1 VRSSMG
7 EWEKT
12 MPWTK
17 TTRCSSSVWT
27 QTRSLTKTVPGVRL
41 GRAKTPLRWR
51 RAHGFLACPVLNR
64 TEKWTG
70 LGPHPNLERSQIT
83 AASLVRSSQLIRRG
97 PCGADSTGARTGK
110 HRHLMALLILGLV
123 MTGKQGHSYGAVPRL
138 GHPHNLKCVTKTD
151 DRALEMS
158 TKGNAFRL
166 PPAAAR
172 RRISTLQ

>member
-1 VRSSMG
+1 MG
-7 EWEKT
+7 ESEKT
-12 MPWTK
+12 TPDENYSLLLLGLDTNEIVNEDG
-17 TTRCSSSVWT
+17 TGGSS
-27 QTRSLTKTVPGVRL
+27 
-41 GRAKTPLRWR
+41 RAGKKLLLRWR

-70 LGPHPNLERSQIT
+70 LGPHPNLERSQIS

-97 PCGADSTGARTGK
+97 PCGAASTGARTGK
-110 HRHLMALLILGLV
+110 HRLPDGSPDTR
-123 MTGKQGHSYGAVPRL
+123 TGDDRKQGHSYGAVPRL